1 MEAVVRMMREES
13 LIAVVVLIILFVVW
27 WVMARKVWYIYQGSE
42 SPERFDLLVSLTGL
56 RSPSQIGALRDHLV
70 KGVQLDAAMV
80 MNEVTNKSNLER
92 DLIKIN
98 DIATTVEKIKE
109 IDWLKARENKLIV
122 WLSRVTV
129 SDVDRGHPIKTE
141 HRLSFHNTS
150 ICDTYCGVKLCQQS

>member
-1 MEAVVRMMREES
+1 
-13 LIAVVVLIILFVVW
+13 
-27 WVMARKVWYIYQGSE
+27 MARKVWYIYQGSE

-109 IDWLKARENKLIV
+109 IDWVRFRKKGE
-122 WLSRVTV
+122 
-129 SDVDRGHPIKTE
+129 
-141 HRLSFHNTS
+141 
-150 ICDTYCGVKLCQQS
+150 

>member
-1 MEAVVRMMREES
+1 
-13 LIAVVVLIILFVVW
+13 
-27 WVMARKVWYIYQGSE
+27 MARKVSYVYQGSE

-109 IDWLKARENKLIV
+109 IDWVRF
-122 WLSRVTV
+122 R
-129 SDVDRGHPIKTE
+129 KTGE
-141 HRLSFHNTS
+141 E
-150 ICDTYCGVKLCQQS
+150 K

>member
-1 MEAVVRMMREES
+1 MTK
-13 LIAVVVLIILFVVW
+13 
-27 WVMARKVWYIYQGSE
+27 RKVWYVYQGSE

-70 KGVQLDAAMV
+70 NGVPLDAAMV

-109 IDWLKARENKLIV
+109 IDWSKARENKLI
-122 WLSRVTV
+122 
-129 SDVDRGHPIKTE
+129 I
-141 HRLSFHNTS
+141 
-150 ICDTYCGVKLCQQS
+150 